1 VTVDGNGD
9 GDGDRR
15 TTNNPIDRALVSDAL
30 NRLQPLDREVI
41 RRAKHLGWT
50 TDRIA
55 ADLHI
60 AEPLV
65 KSQLHS
71 ALHTLRQLLADP
83 PNGGSVSPRRR

>member
-1 VTVDGNGD
+1 VTANGD
-9 GDGDRR
+9 DGRR
-15 TTNNPIDRALVSDAL
+15 ATDNPVDRALVSEAL
-30 NRLQPLDREVI
+30 KRLQPLDREMI
-41 RRAKHLGWT
+41 RRAQHLGWT

-71 ALHTLRQLLADP
+71 ALHTMRQILADP
-83 PNGGSVSPRRR
+83 PNGESLTPRRR

>member
-1 VTVDGNGD
+1 VTANGRD
-9 GDGDRR
+9 DRR
-15 TTNNPIDRALVSDAL
+15 ASDNPVDRALVSAAL

-41 RRAKHLGWT
+41 RRAQHLGWT

-60 AEPLV
+60 AEPMV

-71 ALHTLRQLLADP
+71 ALHSLRRFLADP
-83 PNGGSVSPRRR
+83 PNGESVTPRR

>member
-1 VTVDGNGD
+1 VTAH

-15 TTNNPIDRALVSDAL
+15 ATGNPVDRALVGEAL
-30 NRLQPLDREVI
+30 NRLQPLDREMI
-41 RRAKHLGWT
+41 RQAQHLGWT

-60 AEPLV
+60 AEPVV

-71 ALHTLRQLLADP
+71 ALHTLRQFLADP
-83 PNGGSVSPRRR
+83 PNGEPYSSSSMT

>member
-1 VTVDGNGD
+1 
-9 GDGDRR
+9 
-15 TTNNPIDRALVSDAL
+15 L

-41 RRAKHLGWT
+41 RRAQHLGWT

-60 AEPLV
+60 AEPMV

-71 ALHTLRQLLADP
+71 ALHSLRQFLVDP
-83 PNGGSVSPRRR
+83 PNDESVTPRR

>member
-1 VTVDGNGD
+1 VTAD

-15 TTNNPIDRALVSDAL
+15 ATDDPVARALVSEAL

-41 RRAKHLGWT
+41 RRAQHLGWT

-60 AEPLV
+60 AEPIV

-83 PNGGSVSPRRR
+83 PNGESLTPRRR

>member
-1 VTVDGNGD
+1 VTADGG
-9 GDGDRR
+9 GDRR
-15 TTNNPIDRALVSDAL
+15 ATDDPVARALVSEAL

-41 RRAKHLGWT
+41 RRAQHLGWT

-60 AEPLV
+60 AEPAV

-83 PNGGSVSPRRR
+83 PNGGSVTPGRR

>member
-1 VTVDGNGD
+1 MIAD

-15 TTNNPIDRALVSDAL
+15 ATDDPVDRALVSDAL

-41 RRAKHLGWT
+41 RLAQHLGWT

-60 AEPLV
+60 AEPIV
-65 KSQLHS
+65 KSQLHT

-83 PNGGSVSPRRR
+83 PNGATPRR

>member
-1 VTVDGNGD
+1 MTANG
-9 GDGDRR
+9 GDNRR
-15 TTNNPIDRALVSDAL
+15 ASDNPVDRALVSEAL

-41 RRAKHLGWT
+41 RRAQNLGWT

-60 AEPLV
+60 AEPVV

-71 ALHTLRQLLADP
+71 ALHTLRQFLANP
-83 PNGGSVSPRRR
+83 PNGESVTPRR